1 MSQLNFKLRHYRRR
15 PCFTLA
21 TTKGRQ
27 RSRRPPRPR
36 RFVQSGSSTFRYGSP
51 RLSSIQ
57 PGRDLER
64 RGAVRIWLC
73 NLGHCM
79 RCTPSERCIRLN
91 ITCIRL
97 WSAYLEDRY
106 RTALA
111 RSCVR
116 SRRKCPRVAWHLLRG
131 RTSSSDG
138 RIEAKPCV
146 RSPRHARAR
155 QNRRRREAQPKHASS
170 KRSPARAHRRG

>member
-1 MSQLNFKLRHYRRR
+1 MSQDSSAHQLASHRTQPSWPPPKCAGRVRRSRRGQALGRR

-27 RSRRPPRPR
+27 RSRRPPLPR

-51 RLSSIQ
+51 RLSSNQ

-64 RGAVRIWLC
+64 RGAVRTWLC

-79 RCTPSERCIRLN
+79 RTPSERCIRLD

-97 WSAYLEDRY
+97 WSVYLADHY

-131 RTSSSDG
+131 RTSSADG
-138 RIEAKPCV
+138 RIEAKPC
-146 RSPRHARAR
+146 
-155 QNRRRREAQPKHASS
+155 
-170 KRSPARAHRRG
+170 G